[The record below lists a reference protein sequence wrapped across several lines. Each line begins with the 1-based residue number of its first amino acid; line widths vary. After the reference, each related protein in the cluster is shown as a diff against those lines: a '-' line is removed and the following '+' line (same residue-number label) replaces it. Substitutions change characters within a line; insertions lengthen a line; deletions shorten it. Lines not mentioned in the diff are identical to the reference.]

1 MSSIMAQVRRKDDAA
16 VRRMLQENDQK
27 KGLENFSP
35 LTVKLP
41 LLYAALGPCLYA
53 ATAAKPTPIGARVT
67 VLRRSTSATL
77 LLVACGADIRADVCC
92 RLHAPTAFVT
102 LSCLAGRRLHRT
114 RSWQTTK
121 ASTTA
126 AQ

>member
-1 MSSIMAQVRRKDDAA
+1 MAQVRRKDDAA

-67 VLRRSTSATL
+67 VLRRSTSVTL
-77 LLVACGADIRADVCC
+77 LSVACGADIWSDVCF
-92 RLHAPTAFVT
+92 RMHAPSAFVT
-102 LSCLAGRRLHRT
+102 LSSLAGWCLYRT
-114 RSWQTTK
+114 RSWQ
-121 ASTTA
+121 SS
-126 AQ
+126 

>member
-67 VLRRSTSATL
+67 VLRRSNRAML
-77 LLVACGADIRADVCC
+77 PLVARGADIAADVCC
-92 RLHAPTAFVT
+92 RLHAPTGFVT
-102 LSCLAGRRLHRT
+102 LSCLAGRRLRMT

>member
-1 MSSIMAQVRRKDDAA
+1 MAQVRRKDNAA

-77 LLVACGADIRADVCC
+77 LLVACIHSFIWLGEFFFDLLI
-92 RLHAPTAFVT
+92 
-102 LSCLAGRRLHRT
+102 
-114 RSWQTTK
+114 
-121 ASTTA
+121 ASRKN
-126 AQ
+126 